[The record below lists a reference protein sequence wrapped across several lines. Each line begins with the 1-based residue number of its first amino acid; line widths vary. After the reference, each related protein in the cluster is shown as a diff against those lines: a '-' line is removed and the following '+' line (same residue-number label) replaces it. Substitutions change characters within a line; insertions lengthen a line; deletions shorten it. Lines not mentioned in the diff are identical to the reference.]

1 MARRSPLFDQYDPG
15 GLLKLQAKL
24 GLLRGRE
31 FGDDRDLTISDLMD
45 PEEKQSYT
53 SWLAEQGATGLGT
66 VAYGLDT
73 LGAGVRG
80 LLAGKPGSVFGST
93 DERVSGRDLL
103 REYGLIGEE
112 DNWGNFA
119 GGIATEILTD
129 PISYINPLAW
139 MGTGA
144 KTAAAKAAGKTGLL
158 RTARATTEELAGLPK
173 FAGKGVREVMK
184 EATPSDFINQIAE
197 SVPTFNKANAEEDFL
212 NAFIQQGG
220 TPQAAKEA
228 MNQALAKDFGFS
240 MPFTNKFDSAFNVPG
255 INLAKVGDVA
265 ENFLG
270 TGYPAGISARA
281 AALFDTDVQ
290 GVFNPKDIDQTIA
303 AQKAARVATR
313 NKRFAEE
320 PVSEEFFNLVAQAR
334 KAKPSLPEGLRNV
347 EDVKIQRA
355 LNDYAE
361 DQAYFM
367 NNLDKPEYA
376 AIANS
381 PEYKA
386 LGEYIRRYGDAA
398 KGRIRSSGG
407 NPQQWSSKNWAE
419 RQFLEAEDKMN
430 FVPRQRAEFVN
441 PQLPDAAFAKGGRYK
456 NTDQVFG
463 TGVRSRRASMDLPQ
477 WVMREL
483 ASGDRGKAL
492 KKVLQETEDV
502 NLREVLDK
510 EFREIASAGYGQDVT
525 EGLYGGV
532 EAAGRKKIDKLQFTS
547 GKEKQALIDRMY
559 NPATTA
565 DEYDMLQKQVLK
577 IDDNLKSKVAAQEK
591 VINKE
596 LDALYKEMGNR
607 LRTADDQ
614 FVDPNVGTGF
624 FDSDL
629 IRNMSQSISST
640 AKDQANYDA
649 IYKLLGDDNLGILQ
663 AGRSDAIAGGG
674 FKRLED
680 VAKELR
686 LDTSSDQ
693 FKNLIGDSS
702 IADMAVNEKA
712 LEALKSLAPRTSIA
726 EPTQG
731 LLKYLDKF
739 TSGWK
744 TGALTFPS
752 YATRNLYSGY
762 LNNLVSGSG
771 NPMDFI
777 AAARQSL
784 GNNKPILDRIRKLPR
799 YADLPD
805 DELLARFEADIASQ
819 GVVSGNVV
827 SDVAQRPSQ
836 RVFPGR
842 TVKPASMVAQSQPSF
857 GSRMKQNVQNILTT
871 PKRLFT
877 DPQSFGIVKG
887 MNRVNEAVE
896 DALRVGTFTNQMRKG
911 STVGAAGDM
920 TRKLNVDYAPEAFTE
935 FEQSVLKRIFPF
947 YSFQRGIIPSIRD
960 NLLERPGGALGQ
972 TVRVVNRST
981 EPGDDSF
988 TPERLRRQVS
998 LPLPQGADALMQAV
1012 GFGGDGNEVRL
1023 SNIDLPFSSLFNLI
1037 TPGTSLVDTA
1047 TNTLGNV
1054 AGDMHP
1060 ALKLLIETA
1069 TGRQLYS
1076 GARLKDLYSTLENVP
1091 GFDQMPG
1098 GYARGIENLTRNL
1111 LPYGSRGMSVLGQLS
1126 DDRNSA
1132 LANALK
1138 TAISS
1143 TTGSRFSQYDP
1154 MQSKEQFVRQKIQD
1168 VLRDA
1173 SGTKTFEN
1181 IYVKDEDLMQM
1192 SKKERDL
1199 YLLYRTIQSEAQ
1211 KRAQA
1216 NRKEEEAKELLKFIP
1231 AEYMPK

>member
-1 MARRSPLFDQYDPG
+1 M
-15 GLLKLQAKL
+15 
-24 GLLRGRE
+24 
-31 FGDDRDLTISDLMD
+31 
-45 PEEKQSYT
+45 
-53 SWLAEQGATGLGT
+53 
-66 VAYGLDT
+66 
-73 LGAGVRG
+73 
-80 LLAGKPGSVFGST
+80 
-93 DERVSGRDLL
+93 
-103 REYGLIGEE
+103 
-112 DNWGNFA
+112 
-119 GGIATEILTD
+119 
-129 PISYINPLAW
+129 
-139 MGTGA
+139 
-144 KTAAAKAAGKTGLL
+144 
-158 RTARATTEELAGLPK
+158 
-173 FAGKGVREVMK
+173 
-184 EATPSDFINQIAE
+184 
-197 SVPTFNKANAEEDFL
+197 
-212 NAFIQQGG
+212 
-220 TPQAAKEA
+220 
-228 MNQALAKDFGFS
+228 
-240 MPFTNKFDSAFNVPG
+240 
-255 INLAKVGDVA
+255 
-265 ENFLG
+265 
-270 TGYPAGISARA
+270 
-281 AALFDTDVQ
+281 
-290 GVFNPKDIDQTIA
+290 
-303 AQKAARVATR
+303 
-313 NKRFAEE
+313 
-320 PVSEEFFNLVAQAR
+320 
-334 KAKPSLPEGLRNV
+334 
-347 EDVKIQRA
+347 
-355 LNDYAE
+355 
-361 DQAYFM
+361 
-367 NNLDKPEYA
+367 
-376 AIANS
+376 
-381 PEYKA
+381 
-386 LGEYIRRYGDAA
+386 
-398 KGRIRSSGG
+398 
-407 NPQQWSSKNWAE
+407 
-419 RQFLEAEDKMN
+419 
-430 FVPRQRAEFVN
+430 
-441 PQLPDAAFAKGGRYK
+441 
-456 NTDQVFG
+456 
-463 TGVRSRRASMDLPQ
+463 
-477 WVMREL
+477 
-483 ASGDRGKAL
+483 
-492 KKVLQETEDV
+492 
-502 NLREVLDK
+502 
-510 EFREIASAGYGQDVT
+510 
-525 EGLYGGV
+525 
-532 EAAGRKKIDKLQFTS
+532 
-547 GKEKQALIDRMY
+547 
-559 NPATTA
+559 
-565 DEYDMLQKQVLK
+565 
-577 IDDNLKSKVAAQEK
+577 
-591 VINKE
+591 
-596 LDALYKEMGNR
+596 
-607 LRTADDQ
+607 
-614 FVDPNVGTGF
+614 
-624 FDSDL
+624 
-629 IRNMSQSISST
+629 
-640 AKDQANYDA
+640 
-649 IYKLLGDDNLGILQ
+649 Q